1 MGVDNPYSRGM
12 GVHAGAIEAM
22 ERARTHLPEVVR
34 TYMRV
39 LGISQEQL
47 GEAVGLTQRQ
57 ISRRLTVPGS
67 LSGEDIAALAA
78 YFGVEIASLFKP
90 LPEAVTDL
98 LRSGQT
104 GKEGGPDQLISGT
117 GWNRLFAGRGH
128 AA

>member
-1 MGVDNPYSRGM
+1 MA
-12 GVHAGAIEAM
+12 VHAGAIEAM

-39 LGISQEQL
+39 LGISQEEL
-47 GEAVGLTQRQ
+47 GQAIGMTQRQ
-57 ISRRLTVPGS
+57 VSRRLTVPGS

-90 LPEAVTDL
+90 IPEAVTDL
-98 LRSGQT
+98 LHSDRT
-104 GKEGGPDQLISGT
+104 GKEASLDPLISGK
-117 GWNRLFAGRGH
+117 GWNRLYAGRGR